1 MAFFVGWEGV
11 ERDIFIFG
19 RCEVFEMCKMNM
31 N

>member
-1 MAFFVGWEGV
+1 MAFFVWWDGD
-11 ERDIFIFG
+11 RDIFIFG